1 MTLIIFALVIVVTVL
16 AFLIRNMTLD
26 FDITGKLF
34 IFHVHTLKSRPFGFL
49 FCCTGAEQHS
59 KAMWTAALLSP
70 VHLNLDLESLHLIQ
84 SL

>member
-16 AFLIRNMTLD
+16 AFLIRNMTQD

-34 IFHVHTLKSRPFGFL
+34 IFHVCMYLHVKTIRFP
-49 FCCTGAEQHS
+49 FCCTGAGQHS

-70 VHLNLDLESLHLIQ
+70 VHLNLDLKSLHLI
-84 SL
+84 

>member
-1 MTLIIFALVIVVTVL
+1 MRVTMTLIIFALVIVVTVL

-49 FCCTGAEQHS
+49 FVALAQDS
-59 KAMWTAALLSP
+59 TARQCGLPHFLALS
-70 VHLNLDLESLHLIQ
+70 I
-84 SL
+84 